1 MQRHSSRAGLGTC
14 LWPAPKQGAQRGVL
28 QCHPVTSPARL
39 PAALQQVQ
47 DKFPPKPFNSCSAI
61 ASCLLPKHFPLRPK
75 EQKRN
80 QKVHKDFHPETE
92 SPWRA
97 AARLAA
103 GREAVQ
109 GAAAGLP
116 GVAWGS
122 PALTLHQIAMKGFI
136 ARSSSPY
143 QSTLWLKE
151 RRPFKASLQQSL
163 YFYFKSIWKL
173 KIPLGARP
181 LWRESQACRLAK
193 QPCSR

>member
-1 MQRHSSRAGLGTC
+1 MHSEGSC
-14 LWPAPKQGAQRGVL
+14 N
-28 QCHPVTSPARL
+28 VTLSPAL
-39 PAALQQVQ
+39 PGSRQHCS
-47 DKFPPKPFNSCSAI
+47 KFRTNFPPNLLIPVLLLLA
-61 ASCLLPKHFPLRPK
+61 CLLPKRFPLPPT

-80 QKVHKDFHPETE
+80 QKVHKDFHLETE

-103 GREAVQ
+103 GREAAQ

-122 PALTLHQIAMKGFI
+122 PALTLHQIAMKSFI

-143 QSTLWLKE
+143 QSTIWLKE

-193 QPCSR
+193 QPCSC